1 MISYEWCSV
10 EVLTEHFK
18 NTSRQSY
25 HQAKKR
31 YKHKPD
37 VYKKIVD
44 AWKLSKEI
52 STEKPLTK
60 EN

>member
-1 MISYEWCSV
+1 MISYEWCTV
-10 EVLTEHFK
+10 EVLTEHYK

-37 VYKKIVD
+37 VHKKIVD
-44 AWKLSKEI
+44 AWKLSKE
-52 STEKPLTK
+52 PLTK
-60 EN
+60 ES

>member
-1 MISYEWCSV
+1 MISYEWCTV

-44 AWKLSKEI
+44 AWKLSKE
-52 STEKPLTK
+52 SLTK